1 MAAPA
6 TKRKLPIAPL
16 LVAAI
21 VVVALIA
28 WLMYLKKPTAKPI
41 ESTASA
47 EAKAYL
53 PNLELSGVTM
63 KATENFMKQQ
73 VVEIEG
79 NIANKGPRPLQSVD
93 IYCHFYGVDGREIYR
108 ERVPILKSKGTPLMP
123 GEVRRFR
130 LPFDTLPDGWN
141 QALPRMVIAQI
152 TFAQQPVGHP

>member
-1 MAAPA
+1 MAGPA
-6 TKRKLPIAPL
+6 TKKKLPIAPL
-16 LVAAI
+16 VIGAL

-28 WLMYLKKPTAKPI
+28 GLIYLNKPAPKPA

-79 NIANKGPRPLQSVD
+79 NIANKGPRPLKSVD
-93 IYCHFYGVDGREIYR
+93 IYCHFYGVDSREVYR
-108 ERVPILKSKGTPLMP
+108 ERVPIVQSKGAPLRP

-130 LPFDTLPDGWN
+130 LPFDALPDGWN

-152 TFAQQPVGHP
+152 TFAE